1 MEECINLVKSEF
13 ISLLSDDK
21 ERLFVVSL
29 SLKLKKITGSV
40 GIKQYV
46 RLFIKQRTSVYKP
59 STKSTAEKSST
70 NSLAESPA
78 RVALYGVTVNI

>member
-46 RLFIKQRTSVYKP
+46 RLLNKEPVF
-59 STKSTAEKSST
+59 T
-70 NSLAESPA
+70 NLLLNQLL
-78 RVALYGVTVNI
+78 RNHQLIV